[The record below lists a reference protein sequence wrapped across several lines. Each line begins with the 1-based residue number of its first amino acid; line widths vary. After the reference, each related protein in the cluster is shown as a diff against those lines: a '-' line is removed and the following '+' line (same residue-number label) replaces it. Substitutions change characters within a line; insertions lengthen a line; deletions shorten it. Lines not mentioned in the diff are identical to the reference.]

1 MRFTSS
7 VFAIAAL
14 ATLGTS
20 AAQAQ
25 GRTITVGPRID
36 LNVAR
41 VVGDNQDDASSRTG
55 FRIGAWA
62 SMDLSQKFSIQPEFV
77 LSAKGSEFP
86 DDDASIKI
94 SYLQIPVLAQ
104 YRFSTGKTVNPYVLA
119 GPALSFK
126 AGCNLQVEGA
136 DYECSDETTSVSS
149 TDFGMILG
157 GGVHI
162 GRAQVSLR
170 YDLGLANINGDGA
183 ANVKNRAFTFA
194 VGYGFRIGN

>member
-41 VVGDNQDDASSRTG
+41 VVGDNQDDATSRTG

-104 YRFSTGKTVNPYVLA
+104 YRFSAGKTVNPYVLA